1 MYVVKVLFGSFV
13 VGGKQAGGRERKR
26 ETRGREREK
35 RERGKQEGEREKEG
49 RRETRGREREREKEG
64 NKRERERKRGKEGNK
79 RERRKE
85 GRGLSCITSHTF
97 LLGASIPIF
106 AHTIHLT
113 TGLSFQRLPLT
124 V

>member
-1 MYVVKVLFGSFV
+1 MKVLFGSFV
-13 VGGKQAGGRERKR
+13 VGGKQEGELERERKR
-26 ETRGREREK
+26 EG
-35 RERGKQEGEREKEG
+35 GKQEGERERERKREGGKQEGEREREG
-49 RRETRGREREREKEG
+49 RRETRGREGRREE
-64 NKRERERKRGKEGNK
+64 
-79 RERRKE
+79 
-85 GRGLSCITSHTF
+85 GLSCITPHTF